1 MNILQ
6 TTDLKKYYG
15 TEPNITKAL
24 DGVTLSIEEGE
35 FVAIVGTSGSGKSTL
50 LNMMGGLDTPTS
62 GSIKVKGK
70 ELSKLKDEQLTIFR
84 RRNIGFIFQNYNLVP
99 VLNVYENIVLPVEL
113 DGDTVDKRFMDEV
126 VKMLALDGKLNSMP
140 NNLSG
145 GQQQRVAI
153 ARALVSKPA
162 IILADEP
169 TGNLDSRTSSDVLG
183 LLKVTSQKFHQTLVM
198 ITHNNEIA
206 QLADRI
212 IRIED
217 GKIAQRQGVTLM
229 DDILFGNNN
238 QATINRLAK
247 RSYRA
252 NKQRNV
258 FVTIALFLT
267 AFMIT
272 SVFSLGCSYFETY
285 QMQQIRAMGTTADV
299 AITSLSEEQ
308 YEELSRSSLV
318 SVVGVSQRLGSIDTS
333 GMDDALLSIT
343 WIDETEWQEHRVP
356 TISDIHGDYPQAKNE
371 IMLPTWALRAMGI
384 DDPQIGM
391 NISLSYQLG
400 TDYQYISDEF
410 VLSGYYT
417 DYSASRAGN
426 RGAAYVSELFA
437 TQTGLPFDSVSTA
450 MISFSDDSNALRS
463 CEKLKRKISF
473 TESQSFEIV
482 PIAQSNSTTIV
493 LPLAAIIVFIIIS
506 GYLLIYNILYISIS
520 RDTQFYGQLKT
531 IGTTKRQIKRIV
543 RSQIFR
549 TAVIGIPSGLIVG
562 GIVSL
567 GLVPFAMD
575 MMYSSDTDLGE
586 IVSFSPIIFAGAAIF
601 TFFTAIIGSM
611 KPAKIAASISP
622 VAASRYT
629 EANTRSYRD
638 HKSHRTKLSRMAR
651 DNIFRNPKSAFLTF
665 ASLFLGLIL
674 FLVSAG
680 LLSSLSPDNFV
691 NQWGESDFAL
701 TYSISEEG
709 NLLSDEM
716 LQQIETMQGIE
727 NLRVT
732 YSASPWPTMDV
743 IYDENV
749 FGKYIDS
756 LDGISGLDF
765 SNAETRKNYTDNF
778 WSGVYGIDSRYIE
791 ELNKTLDKPIDLTAF
806 EKGELVVLSAMTDDE
821 GNLLIQPGQAIT
833 VVGESGE
840 QVFTVATGFLDADF
854 QNGRGN
860 ERGTAPD
867 LYISEQAI
875 EKLSGETKIF
885 RIAFDTIDSSY
896 DKGIMEQL
904 QSITAS
910 SPGITILSRYEKQQE
925 MAGYLLTS
933 RIIAAGLSAVFLL
946 IGIMNFINTMV
957 VSVNTRKHEFATLES
972 IGMTKKQIRNVLLW
986 EGGYYWS
993 ISFLLLATLGTAIYI
1008 PIYSAF
1014 RRMVP
1019 YAAFH
1024 YPVISLLV
1032 VAAIVLL
1039 VCLATPVI
1047 TFMQNVKQSVVE
1059 RLRQN

>member
-567 GLVPFAMD
+567 GLVPFAMN